1 MAWPRIRVRFLA
13 LFFVSYTRVSDHM
26 STRSTD
32 TPWGAGAGQAGAV
45 GRGCAAA
52 GGVLAAERSRRRHGR
67 RRAKSRAA
75 IAGPLALGVVLLVVA
90 TAGYAAWH
98 KTQQTAGSAVLD
110 DGTKATATATTTP
123 PPSAAVHGSR
133 SPSAKPSASRTPSRT
148 PSSPSRTPSAPP
160 PTSVPTSGTGTFS
173 IAKADGSASGHGLI
187 RRYKVEVEGGISLSA
202 TDAAHEIAGILANPR
217 GWTADGHDGFQLV
230 SSGPAD
236 FVIKIATPDTVD
248 DICGAAGLLTRGE
261 VNCDVGATVV
271 VNLKRWMLGSP
282 EFDGPIDGYRAL
294 IINHE
299 VGHRIGHHH
308 EGCPGPGKPAPV
320 MMQQIKGLQGCTAN
334 QWPYDT
340 HGRYISGPPVA

>member
-1 MAWPRIRVRFLA
+1 MAARDR
-13 LFFVSYTRVSDHM
+13 
-26 STRSTD
+26 
-32 TPWGAGAGQAGAV
+32 
-45 GRGCAAA
+45 
-52 GGVLAAERSRRRHGR
+52 RRRHGR
-67 RRAKSRAA
+67 RRAKRRAS
-75 IAGPLALGVVLLVVA
+75 IAGPLALAVVLVLGA

-98 KTQQTAGSAVLD
+98 KSRATEGSAALD
-110 DGTKATATATTTP
+110 TGVTGTTTP
-123 PPSAAVHGSR
+123 PVSGTLADGDS
-133 SPSAKPSASRTPSRT
+133 SPSPKGTTSPKASKKATKPSASATT
-148 PSSPSRTPSAPP
+148 SAP
-160 PTSVPTSGTGTFS
+160 PTSVPKHGTGSFS
-173 IAKADGSASGHGLI
+173 VAHASGSASGHGTI

-202 TDAAHEIAGILANPR
+202 TDAAHEIAVILADPR

-248 DICGAAGLLTRGE
+248 RICGAAGLLTHGE

-282 EFDGPIDGYRAL
+282 EFDGPIAGYRAL

-320 MMQQIKGLQGCTAN
+320 MMQQIKGLHGCVAN
-334 QWPYDT
+334 QWPYDSQG
-340 HGRYISGPPVA
+340 HYLSGPPVA

>member
-1 MAWPRIRVRFLA
+1 MRHGGPEREPG
-13 LFFVSYTRVSDHM
+13 
-26 STRSTD
+26 
-32 TPWGAGAGQAGAV
+32 PWA
-45 GRGCAAA
+45 GCAAA
-52 GGVLAAERSRRRHGR
+52 GGVLAAQRSRHRHGR

-90 TAGYAAWH
+90 GAGYAAWH
-98 KTQQTAGSAVLD
+98 KTQETAGSAVLD
-110 DGTKATATATTTP
+110 DGIRASATATT
-123 PPSAAVHGSR
+123 PPSSAAADGAR
-133 SPSAKPSASRTPSRT
+133 SPSARPSASRTATSAPPSPTRA
-148 PSSPSRTPSAPP
+148 PSTPP
-160 PTSVPTSGTGTFS
+160 PTSVPQSGTGVFS
-173 IAKADGSASGHGLI
+173 TARADGGASGQGLI

-230 SSGPAD
+230 SSGRAD

-248 DICGAAGLLTRGE
+248 EICGAAGLLTRGE

-282 EFDGPIDGYRAL
+282 EFDGPIGGYRAL

-320 MMQQIKGLQGCTAN
+320 MMQQIKGLKGCTAN
-334 QWPYDT
+334 QWPYDA